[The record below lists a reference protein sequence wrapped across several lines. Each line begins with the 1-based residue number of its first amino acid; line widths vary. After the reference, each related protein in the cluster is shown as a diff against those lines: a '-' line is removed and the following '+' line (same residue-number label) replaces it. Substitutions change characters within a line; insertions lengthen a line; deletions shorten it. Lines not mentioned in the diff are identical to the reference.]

1 MLNSSINCIACKHE
15 KNTSS
20 YLTLRDNGLF
30 LFISFEDR
38 GVHKSV
44 FQDYFKTNQITGKG
58 DYAKI
63 FHGKY

>member
-1 MLNSSINCIACKHE
+1 MSSCLAV
-15 KNTSS
+15 
-20 YLTLRDNGLF
+20 RGNGLF

-63 FHGKY
+63 FHGKYWGSLKRMSDEDH